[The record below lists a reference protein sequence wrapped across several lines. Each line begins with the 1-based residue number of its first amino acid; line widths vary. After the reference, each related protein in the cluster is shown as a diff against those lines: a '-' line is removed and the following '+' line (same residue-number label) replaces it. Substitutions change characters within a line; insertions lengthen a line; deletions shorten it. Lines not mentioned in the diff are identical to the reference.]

1 MHKRKVFI
9 VQEVLAQFRIPLFNI
24 IANDYDLEV
33 LTSYPTKKKNRQVPP
48 HSIIKFKHKLFNN
61 FVLLNGKLSYH
72 KELIDYC
79 FTNLPDLLVM
89 EPRIGF
95 LTTIILALQR
105 KGRYKIIWWLSG
117 YESSKS
123 LVIRSIKRIVFKL
136 LLKTGDGFIVYS
148 NEGKYFLN
156 KLGIFQDIYI
166 AYNSIDTNEVEV
178 ELTKVLEAYKNR
190 RNIRLALNMDDI
202 FTMISTGRITKK
214 KNFDIILN
222 AMQVLRQ
229 KYNIVVNYIC
239 VGDGSGL
246 NDLKTLAY
254 KLGIFENVKF
264 TGGIYEESI
273 LSRYFLASDVYIL
286 PGIGGLAINH
296 AIAYRKPLIVS
307 FADGTEK
314 DQALDNINSLY
325 FTKLNIYSLV
335 DKIKY
340 CYDNPIRLQEMSKI
354 SGELSSRKFNI
365 NVMADTFIN
374 AVNKTL

>member
-24 IANDYDLEV
+24 IANDYNLEV
-33 LTSYPTKKKNRQVPP
+33 LTSYPTKKKNRPAP
-48 HSIIKFKHKLFNN
+48 SHSIIKFKHKLFNN
-61 FVLLNGKLSYH
+61 FVLFNGKLSYH
-72 KELIDYC
+72 KELINYC
-79 FTNLPDLLVM
+79 FSNSPDLLVM

-95 LTTIILALQR
+95 LTTTILALRR
-105 KGRYKIIWWLSG
+105 KGKYKIIWWLSG

-123 LVIRSIKRIVFKL
+123 PVIKSIKRIVFKL
-136 LLKTGDGFIVYS
+136 LLKMGDGFIVYS

-156 KLGIFQDIYI
+156 KLGIFQDIHI

-178 ELTKVLEAYKNR
+178 EQTKVLFAYKNR

-202 FTMISTGRITKK
+202 FTLISTGRITKK

-222 AMQVLRQ
+222 AMHVLRH

-246 NDLKTLAY
+246 NDLKTLSY

-273 LSRYFLASDVYIL
+273 LSKYFLASDVYIL

-314 DQALDNINSLY
+314 DQALDNLNSLY
-325 FTKLNIYSLV
+325 FTKLNINSLV

-365 NVMADTFIN
+365 NVMADAFIN